1 MKKTLLAVAVL
12 LLALAAGALFWLRGN
27 LDGLIEAAI
36 ETQGGAMTQA
46 KVSVDRVEIRPAD
59 GTGAIRGLTIG
70 NPQGFATAHALKVA
84 EIEVAIDL
92 ASVTGDV
99 VTIRRIAI
107 KAPDII
113 YEQGETMTNF
123 DALQKNIA
131 ARLGPGGSKKSGGK
145 KLIVEEFTL
154 RGAKA
159 QASAA
164 FMQGQTAAVPL
175 PDIVLRDIGKAR
187 GGVTPE
193 ELGAEIARI
202 LKTRLAAG
210 VSFDALAKG
219 AGGVLDKTGATLKG
233 LFK

>member
-1 MKKTLLAVAVL
+1 MKKILLAAAAVL
-12 LLALAAGALFWLRGN
+12 LLALAAALFWLRGN
-27 LDGLIEAAI
+27 LDGLIESAI
-36 ETQGGAMTQA
+36 ETQGSAMTQA
-46 KVSVDRVEIRPAD
+46 KISVDQVEIRPAD
-59 GTGAIRGLTIG
+59 GIGAIRGLTVG
-70 NPQGFATAHALKVA
+70 NPKGFTTAHALKVA

-92 ASVTGDV
+92 ASVARDV

-113 YEQGETMTNF
+113 YEKGEAMTNF

-131 ARLGPGGSKKSGGK
+131 ARLGPGESKKSGGK

-164 FMQGQTAAVPL
+164 FMQGQTVVVPL